1 MKVVVSGAS
10 GLIGSALVPALEA
23 EGHDV
28 VRLVRREARGSAE
41 IAWDPAAESIDVR
54 ALDGV
59 EAIVNVSG
67 ANVGR
72 RWTAAR
78 RREILD
84 SRVDSTRLLAATAA
98 ALDPRPSVFVC
109 AGGVGI
115 YGDRGAEILTEES
128 SLGDGFLADVGR
140 AWEAAATPAHA
151 AGIRVVNFRQGVVLA
166 TEGGALERMLRP
178 FKLGVGGRI
187 GSGKQ
192 WLTWVARDDLT
203 AAYAFVLGNEL
214 EGAVN
219 LCAPNPVT
227 NEQFTHALGTAL
239 HRPTVLPVPR
249 IAITTLFGEM
259 GEKMLVEG
267 QRALP
272 AKLLDAGFEF
282 TAPTIDVA
290 LERSLS
296 KA

>member
-10 GLIGSALVPALEA
+10 GLLGSALVPALEG
-23 EGHDV
+23 EGNEV
-28 VRLVRREARGSAE
+28 LRLVRRDARHPAE
-41 IAWDPAAESIDVR
+41 ISWDPAAGRIDVR
-54 ALDGV
+54 ALEGV
-59 EAIVNVSG
+59 DAIVNVSG

-78 RREILD
+78 KQEILD
-84 SRVDSTRLLAATAA
+84 SRVDTTRLLAATAA
-98 ALDPRPSVFVC
+98 ALEPRPSVLVC

-128 SLGDGFLADVGR
+128 ALGEGFLADVGR
-140 AWEAAATPAHA
+140 AWEAAATPARA
-151 AGIRVVNFRQGVVLA
+151 AGIRVVNFRQGVVL
-166 TEGGALERMLRP
+166 TQRGGALERMLTP

-192 WLTWVARDDLT
+192 WFTWVAIDDLT
-203 AAYAFVLGNEL
+203 AAYAFVLRSGL
-214 EGAVN
+214 EGVVN
-219 LCAPNPVT
+219 LCSPNPVT
-227 NEQFTHALGTAL
+227 NEQFTAALGKAL
-239 HRPTVLPVPR
+239 RRPTVLPVPG

-259 GEKMLVEG
+259 GEKMLLEG

-272 AKLLDAGFEF
+272 ARLSDMGFEF

-290 LERSLS
+290 LDRTL
-296 KA
+296 AT